1 MLIEDQ
7 FSGRREYT
15 TVKSVW
21 ESSSLEHSSYDI
33 HILESFSFTE
43 QIKRVWVS
51 SSGVGKSVP
60 AIFQSSHATG
70 KETELNM
77 RRRTQEK
84 VIDFSR
90 YKYSVTKKKKLPC
103 LQKVSWFRKPHLFT
117 KFGDWEQTSSL
128 IAFATNGN

>member
-1 MLIEDQ
+1 MN
-7 FSGRREYT
+7 
-15 TVKSVW
+15 TVPTIFIYWSHLVLPNRSQEF
-21 ESSSLEHSSYDI
+21 ES
-33 HILESFSFTE
+33 
-43 QIKRVWVS
+43 S

-60 AIFQSSHATG
+60 AIFQSNHATG
-70 KETELNM
+70 KETELNK

-117 KFGDWEQTSSL
+117 KFGNWEQTSSL